1 MISSSIS
8 WNFRGLFNLRTGL
21 NTSLIG
27 SYSRQKGY
35 PMARKRIL
43 PFLICA
49 FALAASNSMLRADD
63 ADNTQPTQLFVAQV
77 KGQVYV
83 VHGGAQHQANP
94 PEPLSET
101 DEIKTGPDSKG
112 YLEFQNG
119 GIVEVGP
126 NSDVTVNQL
135 DTTGSDFKARFLL
148 AWGKLKA
155 KVTKLTTS
163 NSSFEVE
170 AGGVVAGVRGTVFG
184 VDYDKEKKQVN
195 AQTFEGSIFTKAGG
209 KEEVVEKGYG
219 LAIQKTG
226 FAPKSPLT
234 GQQMNSF
241 KDFVD
246 VSGQLEQKK
255 REMLQDMHDKI
266 MEKVPVPDAL
276 KNTIGQHL
284 PF

>member
-1 MISSSIS
+1 MKTIWHWRLAFLAVLILVPAQTPAE
-8 WNFRGLFNLRTGL
+8 GDDTG
-21 NTSLIG
+21 
-27 SYSRQKGY
+27 Q
-35 PMARKRIL
+35 
-43 PFLICA
+43 
-49 FALAASNSMLRADD
+49 
-63 ADNTQPTQLFVAQV
+63 QVQLFVAQI

-83 VHGGAQHQANP
+83 VHNGSQHQANP
-94 PEPLSET
+94 PEPLAEN
-101 DEIKTGPDSKG
+101 DEIKTDADSKG

-119 GIVEVGP
+119 GVVEVGP
-126 NSDVTVNQL
+126 NSDVQVSQL

-155 KVTKLTTS
+155 KVMKLTTS
-163 NSSFEVE
+163 SSSFEVE

-184 VDYDKEKKQVN
+184 VDYDKTQKQVD
-195 AQTFEGSIFTKAGG
+195 AQTFEGSIFTRSGG

-246 VSGQLEQKK
+246 ISGQLEQKK
-255 REMLQDMHDKI
+255 QEMLQDLHNKI
-266 MEKVPVPDAL
+266 MDKVPVPDSL